1 MTTITETYP
10 MTCWH
15 TISTYHNQQI
25 KRVNAFLK
33 HWDLSH
39 TNLEVLRCLHTTSCT
54 SQKEIAERIQVTD
67 GTISHGIK
75 RLFDRQLITRQRKW
89 KTNYLLLTEKG
100 TAILQEVM
108 PAYERFQQEE
118 FAALTARQQEE
129 LIRFFDKLNPA

>member
-1 MTTITETYP
+1 MTTTTETYP
-10 MTCWH
+10 MACWH
-15 TISTYHNQQI
+15 TIATYHNQQI

-100 TAILQEVM
+100 TAILQEVV
-108 PAYERFQQEE
+108 PAYERFIKNNSP
-118 FAALTARQQEE
+118 L
-129 LIRFFDKLNPA
+129 

>member
-1 MTTITETYP
+1 MA
-10 MTCWH
+10 CRH
-15 TISTYHNQQI
+15 TIAAYHNQQI
-25 KRVNAFLK
+25 KRVNDFLK

-54 SQKEIAERIQVTD
+54 SQKEIAERIQVTE

-100 TAILQEVM
+100 TAILQEVV
-108 PAYERFQQEE
+108 PSYERFQQEQ

>member
-1 MTTITETYP
+1 MTTTTETYP
-10 MTCWH
+10 MACWQ

-25 KRVNAFLK
+25 KHVNAFLK

-39 TNLEVLRCLHTTSCT
+39 TNLEVLRCLQTTSCT

-75 RLFDRQLITRQRKW
+75 RLFERQLITRKRKW
-89 KTNYLLLTEKG
+89 KTNYLLLTDKG
-100 TAILQEVM
+100 TAILQEVL
-108 PAYERFQQEE
+108 PAYERFQQQQ

>member
-1 MTTITETYP
+1 MA
-10 MTCWH
+10 CRH
-15 TISTYHNQQI
+15 TIAAYHNQQI
-25 KRVNAFLK
+25 KRVNDFLK

-54 SQKEIAERIQVTD
+54 SQKEIAERIQVTE

-100 TAILQEVM
+100 TAILQEVV
-108 PAYERFQQEE
+108 PSYERFQQEQ

-129 LIRFFDKLNPA
+129 LVRFFDKLNPA

>member
-1 MTTITETYP
+1 MA
-10 MTCWH
+10 CRH
-15 TISTYHNQQI
+15 TIAAYHNQQI
-25 KRVNAFLK
+25 KRANDFLK

-54 SQKEIAERIQVTD
+54 SQKEIAERIQVTE

-100 TAILQEVM
+100 TAILQEVV
-108 PAYERFQQEE
+108 PAYERFQQEQ

-129 LIRFFDKLNPA
+129 LVRFFDKLNPA

>member
-1 MTTITETYP
+1 MTTTTETYP
-10 MTCWH
+10 MACWH
-15 TISTYHNQQI
+15 TIATYHNQQI

-33 HWDLSH
+33 HWELSH
-39 TNLEVLRCLHTTSCT
+39 MNLEVLRCLHTTSCT
-54 SQKEIAERIQVTD
+54 SQKEIAERIQVTE

-100 TAILQEVM
+100 TAILQEVV
-108 PAYERFQQEE
+108 PAYERFQQEQ